1 MVYSNGM
8 TPEAFQTIEDKGVLI
23 KGSMEAPKGEGVK
36 CVNVTA
42 RKNVEYVCQ
51 QALIS
56 NVARGKYRIQ

>member
-23 KGSMEAPKGEGVK
+23 KGSMEKPKDEVVK

-51 QALIS
+51 QARIS
-56 NVARGKYRIQ
+56 NIVGGKYRIQ